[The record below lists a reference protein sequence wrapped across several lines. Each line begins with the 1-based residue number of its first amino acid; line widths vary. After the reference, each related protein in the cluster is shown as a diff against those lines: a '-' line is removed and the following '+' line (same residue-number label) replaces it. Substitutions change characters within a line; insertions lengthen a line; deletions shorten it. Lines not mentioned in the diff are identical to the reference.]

1 MASFSIPCPKICAPV
16 AHLHSGHSNPTHSSL
31 SFRPDSFSTRPFL
44 SGSSLHSASSVL
56 ALQASKLNH
65 HEVLRVSAQLNAV
78 SIEKSSNSVVV
89 PETKP
94 EESTKKSSSQ
104 DVIPDASSIT
114 AFMDQVADLIE
125 LVDSRDIMELQ
136 LKQEDCEVLI
146 RKKEAL
152 PQPPVAPYVMMQS
165 PSHQMV
171 APPQLP
177 PAQAA
182 PASASPTASTPAPA
196 APPAAAPKSSH
207 PPLKCPMAG
216 TFYRCPAPG
225 SPPFVKVGDT
235 VQKGQVI
242 CIIEAMKLMNEIEA
256 EHGGTIVDILVE
268 DGKPVSVDL
277 PLFLIEP

>member
-1 MASFSIPCPKICAPV
+1 MASFSVPCPKICAP
-16 AHLHSGHSNPTHSSL
+16 AASLQLAQPKPIHSL
-31 SFRPDSFSTRPFL
+31 VSFRPDCISYRAFL
-44 SGSSLHSASSVL
+44 SGSSVLNTSSI
-56 ALQASKLNH
+56 QASNRNQ

-78 SIEKSSNSVVV
+78 SVEKSANSVLV
-89 PETKP
+89 PDTKP
-94 EESTKKSSSQ
+94 EEPTKKSSSQ
-104 DVIPDASSIT
+104 DAIPDASSIT

-125 LVDSRDIMELQ
+125 LVDSRDIMELK
-136 LKQEDCEVLI
+136 LKQENCEVLI

-152 PQPPVAPYVMMQS
+152 PQPPAAPYVMMQS
-165 PSHQMV
+165 QSHQTA

-182 PASASPTASTPAPA
+182 PASAKASPPAPA

-225 SPPFVKVGDT
+225 SPPFVKVGDK

-256 EHGGTIVDILVE
+256 EHAGTIVDILVE
-268 DGKPVSVDL
+268 DAKPVSVDL

>member
-1 MASFSIPCPKICAPV
+1 MASFSVPCPKICAPS
-16 AHLHSGHSNPTHSSL
+16 ANLQLAQPKPIL
-31 SFRPDSFSTRPFL
+31 ASFRPASVPTRAFL
-44 SGSSLHSASSVL
+44 SGSSLPNASSFL
-56 ALQASKLNH
+56 GIQASNRNQ

-78 SIEKSSNSVVV
+78 AVEKSSNSVVV
-89 PETKP
+89 PDTNP

-125 LVDSRDIMELQ
+125 LVDSRDIMELK
-136 LKQEDCEVLI
+136 LKQENCEVLI

-152 PQPPVAPYVMMQS
+152 PQPPAAPYVMMQS
-165 PSHQMV
+165 PSYQTA

-177 PAQAA
+177 PTQAA
-182 PASASPTASTPAPA
+182 PASAKASPPALA

-225 SPPFVKVGDT
+225 SPPFVMVGDK

-256 EHGGTIVDILVE
+256 EHSGTIVDILVE
-268 DGKPVSVDL
+268 DAKPVSVDL